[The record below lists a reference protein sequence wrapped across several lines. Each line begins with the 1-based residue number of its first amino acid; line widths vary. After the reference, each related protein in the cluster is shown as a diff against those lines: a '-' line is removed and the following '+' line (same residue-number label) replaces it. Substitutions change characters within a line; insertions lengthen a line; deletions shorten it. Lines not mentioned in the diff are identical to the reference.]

1 MRPWL
6 ALGSTGKKSLNQ
18 EISGSGMP
26 LAAHNMV
33 AVLVRSTT
41 FSWGPM
47 SILGKPNGSRSSG
60 RMQTHNES
68 HHNLLTEFKIQIKQS
83 KMLVT

>member
-1 MRPWL
+1 MRPL
-6 ALGSTGKKSLNQ
+6 LLLISTGSMSLNQ
-18 EISGSGMP
+18 VISGSGFP

-47 SILGKPNGSRSSG
+47 SMVGKPWGIWFSADKHTGGGFVRKASEKG
-60 RMQTHNES
+60 AA
-68 HHNLLTEFKIQIKQS
+68 KK
-83 KMLVT
+83 KC